1 MVLVIGSIYALP
13 NLYPT
18 QPSIQVAYTDSAKSA
33 DQSLLDELE
42 EILENEK
49 ASYEEIFLRENKIV
63 IKFNDVDTQ
72 LSSKT
77 ILQNILLDKVII
89 ALFLEPSTPQWLKD
103 IGANPVKLG
112 LDLSGGV
119 HFLLEVDIDTAQQG
133 RLELLLDTYQKT
145 FKEEKIKFD
154 NSSIKDL
161 ALYFEFSNKESYNK
175 ALKKYRDDSPLV
187 NGLQYIITERP
198 SSNILLLEYSDIAL
212 KEIRDYAVG
221 QNLTTLRNRVNE
233 LGVSEPIVQRQ
244 GSNRIVVELPGV
256 QDPTAAKKIIGKTAN
271 LEFRLEANSRTS
283 PLRKEQF
290 DFKENE
296 FQTAYLEKAVIVS
309 GDRVTNAS
317 TGFDESGFAQVN
329 ITLDMQGGRAMQRA
343 TSGNIGR
350 KLGVLF
356 VEQKTNSELVTNAQG
371 ESVIEQTT
379 FIEKNIIS
387 LATVQAVLGTSFRIT
402 GVGSPTEA
410 SELALLLRAG
420 ALAAPMKFVEER
432 TVGPSLG
439 KENIELGMKSILIG
453 FCLVVLFMAL
463 YYRVFGIA
471 ANISLIIN
479 LVLITGIMSLLG
491 ASLTLPGM
499 AGIVLTVGMA
509 VDANVLI
516 FSRIREELKN
526 KDPQSAIRDG
536 FSRAFVTI
544 FDANVTTLIAAL
556 ILYII
561 GTGPVKGFAITL
573 SIGIVTSMFTAIMC
587 TRAMVNLIYGNK
599 NIMDIRFRFMKFR
612 KIAGIISISL
622 FIVSIMSLSFRGLSL
637 GLDFSGGTLIEVS
650 YESAVDLESIRNSL
664 EVNGYPDSQV
674 VNFGTNLDVLIKVAD
689 QSGNSSIGENI
700 FNILN
705 EQNIPIELKR
715 VEFVG
720 PQVGDEL
727 RDQGGLGMIIA
738 LFMILIYVAF
748 RFQYKFAL
756 GAVTALGHD
765 VVIIL
770 GLFSLFGWDFDLT
783 VLAALLAVIG
793 YSLNDTIVVSDR
805 IRENFRTERILEPID
820 MIDLSL
826 NQTLGRTI
834 VTSLTTLLVLFAL
847 FIFGGELIRGF
858 SLALILGVLIG
869 TYSSIYVVANMLM
882 SLTLTQEDLAI
893 PEPEG
898 ADFDGM
904 P

>member
-1 MVLVIGSIYALP
+1 
-13 NLYPT
+13 
-18 QPSIQVAYTDSAKSA
+18 
-33 DQSLLDELE
+33 
-42 EILENEK
+42 
-49 ASYEEIFLRENKIV
+49 
-63 IKFNDVDTQ
+63 
-72 LSSKT
+72 
-77 ILQNILLDKVII
+77 
-89 ALFLEPSTPQWLKD
+89 
-103 IGANPVKLG
+103 
-112 LDLSGGV
+112 
-119 HFLLEVDIDTAQQG
+119 
-133 RLELLLDTYQKT
+133 
-145 FKEEKIKFD
+145 
-154 NSSIKDL
+154 
-161 ALYFEFSNKESYNK
+161 
-175 ALKKYRDDSPLV
+175 
-187 NGLQYIITERP
+187 
-198 SSNILLLEYSDIAL
+198 
-212 KEIRDYAVG
+212 
-221 QNLTTLRNRVNE
+221 
-233 LGVSEPIVQRQ
+233 
-244 GSNRIVVELPGV
+244 
-256 QDPTAAKKIIGKTAN
+256 
-271 LEFRLEANSRTS
+271 
-283 PLRKEQF
+283 
-290 DFKENE
+290 
-296 FQTAYLEKAVIVS
+296 
-309 GDRVTNAS
+309 
-317 TGFDESGFAQVN
+317 
-329 ITLDMQGGRAMQRA
+329 
-343 TSGNIGR
+343 
-350 KLGVLF
+350 
-356 VEQKTNSELVTNAQG
+356 
-371 ESVIEQTT
+371 
-379 FIEKNIIS
+379 
-387 LATVQAVLGTSFRIT
+387 
-402 GVGSPTEA
+402 
-410 SELALLLRAG
+410 
-420 ALAAPMKFVEER
+420 
-432 TVGPSLG
+432 
-439 KENIELGMKSILIG
+439 
-453 FCLVVLFMAL
+453 
-463 YYRVFGIA
+463 
-471 ANISLIIN
+471 
-479 LVLITGIMSLLG
+479 
-491 ASLTLPGM
+491 
-499 AGIVLTVGMA
+499 
-509 VDANVLI
+509 
-516 FSRIREELKN
+516 
-526 KDPQSAIRDG
+526 
-536 FSRAFVTI
+536 
-544 FDANVTTLIAAL
+544 
-556 ILYII
+556 
-561 GTGPVKGFAITL
+561 
-573 SIGIVTSMFTAIMC
+573 
-587 TRAMVNLIYGNK
+587 
-599 NIMDIRFRFMKFR
+599 MDIRFRFMKFR

-882 SLTLTQEDLAI
+882 SLALTQEDLAI